1 VLFLIP
7 ATLGAAAP
15 TAAGAAAVVA
25 IAPPTMRAQVVALY
39 YFVLNAVGF
48 FVGPT
53 AVALVT
59 DFYFADE
66 AQLRYSMFVVAAAV
80 SVICG
85 ALLVYN
91 LPHFRAAARE
101 ARQWSGGAG

>member
-1 VLFLIP
+1 
-7 ATLGAAAP
+7 
-15 TAAGAAAVVA
+15 
-25 IAPPTMRAQVVALY
+25 
-39 YFVLNAVGF
+39 
-48 FVGPT
+48 
-53 AVALVT
+53 
-59 DFYFADE
+59 
-66 AQLRYSMFVVAAAV
+66 MFVVAAAV